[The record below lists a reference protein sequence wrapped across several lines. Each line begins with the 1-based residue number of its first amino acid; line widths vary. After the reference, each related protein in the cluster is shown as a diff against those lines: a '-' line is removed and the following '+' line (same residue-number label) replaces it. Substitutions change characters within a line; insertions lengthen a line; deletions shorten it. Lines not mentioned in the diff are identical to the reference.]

1 MNKSFDYDILTFSP
15 LQVVLP
21 CVVTNK
27 VGVLQWTKDGF
38 GLGVQRELPGFPRYS
53 MDGDQDAGDFSL
65 EITALAPEDDAVF
78 QCQVSYGIFASLRM
92 KYSGERCR
100 RGRCHQI

>member
-1 MNKSFDYDILTFSP
+1 M
-15 LQVVLP
+15 LP

-53 MDGDQDAGDFSL
+53 MVGDQQAGDFSL
-65 EITALAPEDDAVF
+65 EISALAPEDDAVF
-78 QCQVSYGIFASLRM
+78 QCQVSDGISACWKNLKQ
-92 KYSGERCR
+92 KYCR
-100 RGRCHQI
+100 

>member
-1 MNKSFDYDILTFSP
+1 M
-15 LQVVLP
+15 LP

-53 MDGDQDAGDFSL
+53 MVGDQQAGDFSL

-78 QCQVSYGIFASLRM
+78 QCQVSDQIFGFFEIEIEIIQVSAAGEVAAIRSSPAQVSSVF
-92 KYSGERCR
+92 YS
-100 RGRCHQI
+100 